1 MTGTFQS
8 LYDFTIIACS
18 LMINCTSCSMIA
30 SSTGT
35 KPSPD
40 DQYFWS
46 FSFVFRN
53 NATGGFLPRLS
64 SRLWISA

>member
-8 LYDFTIIACS
+8 FYYFTMVACS

-30 SSTGT
+30 SSTRT

-40 DQYFWS
+40 DQYSW
-46 FSFVFRN
+46 
-53 NATGGFLPRLS
+53 
-64 SRLWISA
+64 